1 MNKKFI
7 LTEQEINELFDEKE
21 VLTALGLLYVDEYES
36 INIDT
41 INAMQAGTVASGQK
55 ILGFVRDNKKNGS
68 VNNRLGFGNAAW
80 TIVI

>member
-7 LTEQEINELFDEKE
+7 LTEQEIDELFDEKE

-36 INIDT
+36 INTDT
-41 INAMQAGTVASGQK
+41 ISLMQSGKVASGQK
-55 ILGFVRDNKKNGS
+55 FLGFVIDNKNNGS
-68 VNNRLGFGNAAW
+68 VNNMLGFGNAAW